1 MSDAPQA
8 IAEPIVLF
16 PRAAHFALTQRLMP
30 LVSKWA
36 EAPVVDDPAP
46 GAREPDACFVTPRR
60 AVAEFDRILV
70 DLAMAKLLPA
80 YEPGWVSG
88 RLDAETK
95 RLLFGLTTDA
105 PPWFA
110 RWWTR

>member
-80 YEPGWVSG
+80 YEPGWVRPRPG
-88 RLDAETK
+88 RRRPARSRT
-95 RLLFGLTTDA
+95 RTVVGRA
-105 PPWFA
+105 PGTGA
-110 RWWTR
+110 G